1 MYDILQLNDMLVPEL
16 LDIAEQLHIP
26 HTKKTD
32 KQELIYKILD
42 KQAISG
48 SEPRSN
54 GEEKPKRKRLTK
66 AKTAIVTEEP
76 QAVHEDAPVKETEPV
91 EQQDDGT
98 KEKQKKKGRKLKEK
112 ETPPPVEEPKPEPP
126 KIDTSDIDIPEL
138 GSRLISMLGDDDD
151 NISLD

>member
-48 SEPRSN
+48 SELKPN
-54 GEEKPKRKRLTK
+54 GVEKPKRKRITK
-66 AKTAIVTEEP
+66 AKTADVTEEP
-76 QAVHEDAPVKETEPV
+76 EVVTEPAAVKEPEPV
-91 EQQDDGT
+91 EQESSI
-98 KEKQKKKGRKLKEK
+98 KEKQKKKGRKAKEK
-112 ETPPPVEEPKPEPP
+112 EPTSPPVEEPK
-126 KIDTSDIDIPEL
+126 
-138 GSRLISMLGDDDD
+138 
-151 NISLD
+151 

>member
-16 LDIAEQLHIP
+16 LDIAEQLHIS

-48 SEPRSN
+48 SEPKQN
-54 GEEKPKRKRLTK
+54 GEEKPKRKRITK
-66 AKTAIVTEEP
+66 AKATTVTEEP
-76 QAVHEDAPVKETEPV
+76 EAMTEGNGISVKEPEPV
-91 EQQDDGT
+91 EQDDGI
-98 KEKQKKKGRKLKEK
+98 KEKKKKGRKPKEK
-112 ETPPPVEEPKPEPP
+112 ETPPPAEELKAEPP

-138 GSRLISMLGDDDD
+138 G
-151 NISLD
+151 